1 MPLTIPDIIISLDYK
16 CDLGHLMH
24 SATSWQLLIRAL
36 INLVNQSYQALLRHI
51 PDHVPASSCV
61 ICYRERLN
69 TLFSLLYPL

>member
-1 MPLTIPDIIISLDYK
+1 
-16 CDLGHLMH
+16 MH